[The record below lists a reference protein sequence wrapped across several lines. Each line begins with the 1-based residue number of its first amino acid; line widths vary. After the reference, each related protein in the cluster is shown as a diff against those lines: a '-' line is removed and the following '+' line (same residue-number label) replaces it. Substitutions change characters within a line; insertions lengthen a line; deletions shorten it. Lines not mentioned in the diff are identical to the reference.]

1 MGIDICTDIGTGV
14 GMYCGT
20 GIGIYCGTGV
30 GMYCGIGGIGGKH
43 GG

>member
-1 MGIDICTDIGTGV
+1 
-14 GMYCGT
+14 MYCGT